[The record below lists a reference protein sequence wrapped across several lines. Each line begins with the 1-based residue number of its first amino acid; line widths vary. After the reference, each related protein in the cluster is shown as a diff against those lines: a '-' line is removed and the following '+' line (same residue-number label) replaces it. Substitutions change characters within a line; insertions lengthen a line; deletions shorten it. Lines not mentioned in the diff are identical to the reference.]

1 MSLGAEDN
9 WLSFVLA
16 NSPTI
21 AALVIALYVLAA
33 VCAIRE
39 VMNSRT
45 SQGSIAWLL
54 SLVILPFPA
63 AFLYLVFGW
72 KLFDDYAALQTHSGR
87 KARITRAK
95 DLYLLDLK
103 SNKEWPVLAK
113 VSELPFLSGNTAELL
128 IDGEATFKSIFEGIS
143 KAKVYVLAQFYI
155 IRDDALG
162 REFAERL
169 MERARAGVAVYLI
182 YDDVGCFWLKRA
194 YINRLRE
201 AGVRVGSFNQRH
213 KSLRLYG
220 PARINY
226 RSHRKVVVVDGDD
239 AWVGGHNVG
248 VEYLGQDKRFG
259 KWRDTHVHVGG
270 PAALSCALV
279 FREDWQWATGEVL
292 PGGIP
297 SAVETPGDQSVL
309 VMPSGPADTLE
320 ECAIAFTEVISR
332 ARQRLW
338 IVSPY
343 FVPDLDIQTALHAAA
358 LRGVDVRVL
367 IPKRPDHLLVWLA
380 SNAHANSMVAH
391 DVAIYRYGK
400 GFLHQ
405 KVVLVDD
412 AIASVGTVNF
422 DNRSFAINFELTLW
436 FTGEQIISDIAA
448 MLEKDFSEAHL
459 TTMEEVRSTPWIKRF
474 VGQAAKL
481 FSPIL

>member
-1 MSLGAEDN
+1 MSSEVN
-9 WLSFVLA
+9 WLDAVLA

-21 AALVIALYVLAA
+21 AAIVLALYLLAA
-33 VCAIRE
+33 ICAFRE

-45 SQGSIAWLL
+45 AQGSIAWLL
-54 SLVILPFPA
+54 SLIILPFPS

-87 KARITRAK
+87 RARITRAK

-103 SNKEWPVLAK
+103 ANAEWPVLSK
-113 VSELPFLSGNTAELL
+113 VSELPFLSGNSAELL
-128 IDGEATFKSIFEGIS
+128 IDGDATFKSIFEGI
-143 KAKVYVLAQFYI
+143 ARAQTYVMAQFYI

-162 REFAERL
+162 KAFAECL
-169 MERARAGVAVYLI
+169 IERAKAGVAVYLI
-182 YDDVGCFWLKRA
+182 YDDVGCFGLSQK
-194 YINRLRE
+194 YFQRLRD
-201 AGVRVGSFNQRH
+201 AGVKVGSFNQRH
-213 KSLRLYG
+213 KSLRFYG

-226 RSHRKVVVVDGDD
+226 RSHRKVVVVDGHE

-248 VEYLGQDKRFG
+248 IEYLGQDEKFG
-259 KWRDTHVHVGG
+259 HWRDTHVHIAG

-279 FREDWQWATGEVL
+279 FREDWQWATGEILASVT
-292 PGGIP
+292 PQP
-297 SAVETPGDQSVL
+297 PATPGDQSVL
-309 VMPSGPADTLE
+309 VMPSGPADTRE
-320 ECAIAFTEVISR
+320 ECAIAFTEAISR
-332 ARQRLW
+332 ARHRLW

-343 FVPDLDIQTALHAAA
+343 FVPDLDIQTALHAAV

-367 IPKRPDHLLVWLA
+367 IPRRPDHLLVWLA

-391 DVAIYRYGK
+391 GVGIYRYGK

-405 KVVLVDD
+405 KVMLVDD
-412 AIASVGTVNF
+412 LIASVGTVNF

-436 FTGEQIISDIAA
+436 FTGRQMIDDVER
-448 MLEKDFSEAHL
+448 MLVDDFADAHM
-459 TTMEEVRSTPWIKRF
+459 TTVEEVNATPVYKRF

>member
-1 MSLGAEDN
+1 MSTEDS
-9 WLSFVLA
+9 WLNTLLV

-21 AALVIALYVLAA
+21 AAIVAALYVLAA
-33 VCAIRE
+33 ICAIRE

-45 SQGSIAWLL
+45 AQGSIAWLL
-54 SLVILPFPA
+54 SLMIVPFPA
-63 AFLYLVFGW
+63 AFLYLLFGW

-103 SNKEWPVLAK
+103 ANKEWPVLAK
-113 VSELPFLSGNTAELL
+113 VSELPFLSGNKAELL
-128 IDGEATFKSIFEGIS
+128 IDGDATFASIFEGIS
-143 KAKVYVLAQFYI
+143 RAKTYLMAQFYI

-162 REFAERL
+162 KEFARRL
-169 MERARAGVAVYLI
+169 IERAKAGVAVYLI
-182 YDDVGCFWLKRA
+182 YDDVGCFHLPKSYMRT
-194 YINRLRE
+194 LRE
-201 AGVRVGSFNQRH
+201 AGVRIGSFNQRH

-226 RSHRKVVVVDGDD
+226 RSHRKVVVVDGEE

-248 VEYLGQDKRFG
+248 VEYLGQDPKFG
-259 KWRDTHVHVGG
+259 HWRDTHVHITG

-279 FREDWQWATGEVL
+279 FREDWQWATGETL
-292 PGGIP
+292 PGQLP

-320 ECAIAFTEVISR
+320 ECAIAFTEVIGR
-332 ARQRLW
+332 ARKRLW

-343 FVPDLDIQTALHAAA
+343 FVPDIDIQTALHAAA

-367 IPKRPDHLLVWLA
+367 LPQRPDHMLVWLA

-391 DVAIYRYGK
+391 DVAIYRYTK

-412 AIASVGTVNF
+412 LITSVGTVNF

-436 FTGEQIISDIAA
+436 FTGEQMIKDVEA
-448 MLEKDFSEAHL
+448 MLEKDFAGAHL
-459 TTMEEVRSTPWIKRF
+459 TTIEEVKATPWLNRF

-481 FSPIL
+481 FSPLL